1 MFTGGLMIK
10 SIGLV
15 SPASQLNSTRSFSTS
30 STLFVKKSI
39 RYIRANLRR
48 EANILKQRKLIQENS
63 KFDPVL
69 GKPNNAFISRLNAE
83 AKEPNVLG
91 KGYKVPEVERL
102 LYGAQEA
109 SIKADYTS
117 DGVRQNAAKQ
127 REAIFRIL
135 NMRNRSAKEA
145 LKFKTDL
152 ARKEFER
159 FDGDTGSSE
168 VQAAI
173 ATVKIHNIY
182 SHVKENKNDNKNTR
196 YLRMLVQQRQRILKY
211 LKRDNPERYFWTI
224 NKLGLNDHVVHM
236 EFNMDKRYME
246 QFKMFGDRV
255 LVKKSQREKERER
268 KEKRLEKKALKMK
281 IRAKETAARK

>member
-1 MFTGGLMIK
+1 MIK

-15 SPASQLNSTRSFSTS
+15 SPASQLSSTRSFSTS

-48 EANILKQRKLIQENS
+48 EANILKQRKLVQENS

>member
-1 MFTGGLMIK
+1 MFTGGLMIR

-15 SPASQLNSTRSFSTS
+15 LPASQLSSSRSFSTS

-48 EANILKQRKLIQENS
+48 EANILKQRKLVQENS

-91 KGYKVPEVERL
+91 KGFKVPEVERL

>member
-1 MFTGGLMIK
+1 MIK

-15 SPASQLNSTRSFSTS
+15 SPASQLSSTRSFSTS

-48 EANILKQRKLIQENS
+48 EANILKQRKLVQENS

-281 IRAKETAARK
+281 IRAKETAVRK

>member
-1 MFTGGLMIK
+1 MIK

-15 SPASQLNSTRSFSTS
+15 SPASQLSSTRSFSTS

-48 EANILKQRKLIQENS
+48 EANILKQRKLVQENS

-281 IRAKETAARK
+281 IRAKETAARKSGNV